1 MIQHDISYN
10 LRKTMDNVAAFL
22 FKLW

>member
-10 LRKTMDNVAAFL
+10 LRKTMATVAAFL
-22 FKLW
+22 FILW